1 MAKRK
6 SCGADGKAGLGDTV
20 VDLLERGHLVEEDF
34 AYTGAGLAPKEREHG
49 A

>member
-20 VDLLERGHLVEEDF
+20 VDLLERAHLIEEEFD
-34 AYTGAGLAPKEREHG
+34 YTGSGLAPKESEHG